1 MEWTLVQLNTIGG
14 AFVEFALLMLLESAV
29 LIGFVLLI
37 EHVFRDKVRA
47 SLRSGLVTLVLAY
60 LLLTPFLP
68 LSNCPPFTFL
78 PSGNAAYADPTTHL
92 AAEHTRA
99 SLSRPTTGQSQT
111 TSVGVGEPP
120 HTLTWQGGVFLLW
133 LAGVAVMSALV
144 IRRTRLAC
152 RRVGR
157 SPDANFL
164 MTDIFQYCRKRMG
177 VKGKVDLKVSED
189 GTQPVVCGLLRPVIV
204 VPRNLVPSLG
214 SRHLRDVLF
223 HELAHVKRYDLWVNL
238 AQNIVQVLY
247 FFNPFLWAAGA
258 VLRRVREEAAD
269 DTVRDTVGSGDQA
282 YAQRLADVARLPLKH
297 PSSDLS
303 LVGVA

>member
-14 AFVEFALLMLLESAV
+14 AFVEFAFLMLLESAV

-37 EHVFRDKVRA
+37 EYVFREKVRA
-47 SLRSGLVTLVLAY
+47 SLRCGLVTLVLAY

-68 LSNCPPFTFL
+68 LCPPSNFL
-78 PSGNAAYADPTTHL
+78 PSGNAAYADPTTHS

-120 HTLTWQGGVFLLW
+120 HSLTWQGGIFLLW

-152 RRVGR
+152 RSVGR

-164 MTDIFQYCRKRMG
+164 MKDIFQYCRKRMG
-177 VKGKVDLKVSED
+177 VKGKVSLKVSEE

-247 FFNPFLWAAGA
+247 FYNPFLWAAGA
-258 VLRRVREEAAD
+258 VLRRAREEAAD
-269 DTVRDTVGSGDQA
+269 ETVRDIIGSGDQA
-282 YAQRLADVARLPLKH
+282 YTQRLADVARLPLKH

>member
-1 MEWTLVQLNTIGG
+1 MEWMLGQLNTIGG
-14 AFVEFALLMLLESAV
+14 AFVEFALLMLVESAV

-37 EHVFRDKVRA
+37 EYVFHDKVRA

-68 LSNCPPFTFL
+68 LCPPLNLL

-92 AAEHTRA
+92 AAAHTRA

-111 TSVGVGEPP
+111 TTVGVGEPP
-120 HTLTWQGGVFLLW
+120 HSLTWQGGVFLAW
-133 LAGVAVMSALV
+133 LAGVAVMSGLV
-144 IRRTRLAC
+144 IWRARLAC
-152 RRVGR
+152 RSVDR

-177 VKGKVDLKVSED
+177 VKGKVALRVAEE
-189 GTQPVVCGLLRPVIV
+189 GTQPVVCGLFRPVIV
-204 VPRNLVPSLG
+204 VPRDLVPSLG

-238 AQNIVQVLY
+238 AQNVVQVLY
-247 FFNPFLWAAGA
+247 FYNPFLWAIGA
-258 VLRRVREEAAD
+258 VMRRLRDEAAD
-269 DTVRDTVGSGDQA
+269 EAVRETVGQGDRS
-282 YAQRLADVARLPLKH
+282 YAQRLADVARLPLKR
-297 PSSDLS
+297 PDSDLA
-303 LVGVA
+303 LIGVA